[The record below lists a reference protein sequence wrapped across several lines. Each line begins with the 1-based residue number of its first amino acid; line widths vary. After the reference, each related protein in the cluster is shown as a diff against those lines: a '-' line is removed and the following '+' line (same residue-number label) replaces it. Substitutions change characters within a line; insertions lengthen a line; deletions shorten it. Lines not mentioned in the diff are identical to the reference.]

1 MSSVTFITQVTE
13 ITSKQVLIEN
23 KEVNL
28 TIRMD
33 SNRIN

>member
-1 MSSVTFITQVTE
+1 MSSVTFVTQVIE

-28 TIRMD
+28 TIRMGPK
-33 SNRIN
+33 